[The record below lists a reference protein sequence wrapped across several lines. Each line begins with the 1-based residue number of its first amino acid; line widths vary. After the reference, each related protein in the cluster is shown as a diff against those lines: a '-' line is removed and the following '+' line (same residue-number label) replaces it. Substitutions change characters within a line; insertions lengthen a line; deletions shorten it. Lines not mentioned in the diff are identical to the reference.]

1 MVFIDFRFDG
11 YDNRGIY
18 HSETERILVYP
29 TQHECIED
37 LLYTISHETIHY
49 AIDKADETL
58 DDDQEE
64 KIIYRVQWAEEWL

>member
-64 KIIYRVQWAEEWL
+64 KIIYKVQWAEEWL